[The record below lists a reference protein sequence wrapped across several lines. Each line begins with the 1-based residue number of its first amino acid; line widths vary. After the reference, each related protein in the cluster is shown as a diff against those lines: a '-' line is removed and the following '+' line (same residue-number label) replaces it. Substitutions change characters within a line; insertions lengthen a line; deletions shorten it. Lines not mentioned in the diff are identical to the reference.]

1 MLLAG
6 KVAVITGAASGIGR
20 AGAELF
26 AREGARV
33 IIADV
38 NKDGQQVADQIKRQ
52 GNEASFVHTNL
63 CSVSDIQNMIKK
75 TIEKYGQVDIFWH
88 NAGIAGP
95 GGIEHTT
102 EETYED
108 TMAIHL
114 KASVFGAKCA
124 IPEME
129 KSGGGCILFT
139 SSISGLRAS
148 PFSLTYSLAKA
159 GLVMLTRCLASSLA
173 RKNIRVNCI
182 CPAPVDTPLLD
193 SVARRQGVTSEELRR
208 VSVER
213 IPMGRYVTLDEVTQA
228 ALFLVSD
235 NASAI
240 TGVALPVDGGM
251 AAV

>member
-1 MLLAG
+1 MLLVG
-6 KVAVITGAASGIGR
+6 KVAVVTGSASGIGR
-20 AGAELF
+20 AGAKLF
-26 AREGARV
+26 AQEGAKV
-33 IIADV
+33 IIADI
-38 NKDGQQVADQIKRQ
+38 NKQGQQVAEEIEHQ
-52 GNEASFVHTNL
+52 GNEASFVHTDL
-63 CSVSDIQNMIKK
+63 CSVSDIQNMIRK

-95 GGIEHTT
+95 GGIENTT
-102 EETYED
+102 EETYES

-114 KASVFGAKCA
+114 KASVFGAKCV

-139 SSISGLRAS
+139 SSISGLKPS
-148 PFSLTYSLAKA
+148 PFSLPYSLAKA
-159 GLVMLTRCLASSLA
+159 GLVMLTRCLASPLA
-173 RKNIRVNCI
+173 KKNIRVNCI
-182 CPAPVDTPLLD
+182 CPAPAETPLLD
-193 SVARRQGVTSEELRR
+193 SIAKRQGVTPEELRR

-213 IPMGRYVTLDEVTQA
+213 IPMGRYVTIDEIIQA

-251 AAV
+251 ATV